1 MKAISAIICLCVLSS
16 CSSLPEIL
24 KNLGSLSIT
33 EKIELD
39 VENEPKKSEL

>member
-1 MKAISAIICLCVLSS
+1 MKAIFSIICLSLLTS

-33 EKIELD
+33 EKLELD
-39 VENEPKKSEL
+39 VENEPKESQL